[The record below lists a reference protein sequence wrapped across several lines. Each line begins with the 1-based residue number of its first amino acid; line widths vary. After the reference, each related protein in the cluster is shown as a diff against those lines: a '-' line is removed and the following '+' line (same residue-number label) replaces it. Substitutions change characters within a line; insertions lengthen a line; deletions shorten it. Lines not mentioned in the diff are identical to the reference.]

1 MENGRVEGVG
11 ITFPFQ
17 LFSEVLVFLR
27 LGVFS
32 PTGEQ
37 FGGNCRGVIC
47 FLKREAS
54 AKLVANRSTDYIGNV
69 NDILN
74 HETGTTSGT
83 EDKENSW
90 WSIDLG
96 LRYQLI
102 ITNCSLR
109 DGNMYGKLAP
119 INWKLEGSNDGEKW
133 DSLETIHMKDPQCM
147 CRDRSIHQT
156 RIWSVVGEIAPFRF
170 FRIFQTGIN
179 SSGSNGLYLS
189 GIELYGILLNI

>member
-1 MENGRVEGVG
+1 M
-11 ITFPFQ
+11 FLFQ
-17 LFSEVLVFLR
+17 LCSEVLVFFR

-32 PTGEQ
+32 PTGKQ
-37 FGGNCRGVIC
+37 FGRNCRGVIC
-47 FLKREAS
+47 FLKREPS
-54 AKLVANRSTDYIGNV
+54 AKLVANRSTDLLGNV
-69 NDILN
+69 NDIFN
-74 HETGTTSGT
+74 HEAGTISGT
-83 EDKENSW
+83 DDKENSW

-96 LRYQLI
+96 LRYRLI

-109 DGNMYGKLAP
+109 DGNVFGRLAL

>member
-1 MENGRVEGVG
+1 M
-11 ITFPFQ
+11 
-17 LFSEVLVFLR
+17 FSEVLVFLR

-74 HETGTTSGT
+74 HETGTTSWT

-147 CRDRSIHQT
+147 CRDTSLYHT
-156 RIWSVVGEIAPFRF
+156 RICSVVGKIAPFRF
-170 FRIFQTGIN
+170 FRIFQTGTN